1 MQKRQLYKIK
11 SCWLHN
17 MREINY
23 PGSCA
28 PRGEVGDLL
37 SLKRK
42 MQPGA
47 QEQSVLSVEG
57 GEVGVPL
64 RDPLLSVSQTDQE
77 QNPATGRAGVAGA
90 SGLCSGDPSP
100 RKPRAHAPR
109 WECSERRYIC
119 MLSVHSATSTAG
131 SFRRP
136 GLCGSPMSVPLLV
149 TPLYQ
154 DEPILLMCIFTR
166 F

>member
-1 MQKRQLYKIK
+1 MGA
-11 SCWLHN
+11 S
-17 MREINY
+17 
-23 PGSCA
+23 A

-37 SLKRK
+37 SLKKK

-47 QEQSVLSVEG
+47 QELSVLSVEG
-57 GEVGVPL
+57 GEVGVPV
-64 RDPLLSVSQTDQE
+64 RDPLLSVSQTDQK

-100 RKPRAHAPR
+100 RKPRAHAPS
-109 WECSERRYIC
+109 WECSERRC
-119 MLSVHSATSTAG
+119 MHVVSTQRHWHSRETEPMGHSE

-154 DEPILLMCIFTR
+154 DEPVLLMCVFTR